1 MLHIGEG
8 HVSVCLP
15 GAKPPY
21 RKHLLTLSRGS
32 TGRLKIEIESF
43 RPGETGVS
51 RIEMGPLHKFARTL
65 KDKYSCTGAELAAS
79 LEYCGCSAR
88 LIAEVCEDMA
98 LPIEAPE
105 HQTLEAA

>member
-1 MLHIGEG
+1 MLNIGEG

-43 RPGETGVS
+43 RPGETDVS
-51 RIEMGPLHKFARTL
+51 RIEMGPLHKLARTL
-65 KDKYSCTGAELAAS
+65 KDKYNCTGAELAAS
-79 LEYCGCSAR
+79 LGYCGCSAR
-88 LIAEVCEDMA
+88 LIAEVCEDMVLEVGIPA
-98 LPIEAPE
+98 EPE
-105 HQTLEAA
+105 REVA